1 MTEFL
6 IEQFSQM
13 TEGMRYLMTFVIS
26 MFPIVELRGAVPVGI
41 ALGLD
46 TFLVLLVSIIGNLL
60 PIPFVIFKSTKILRK
75 FGLWLEEKATKNVDK
90 ITKYEKLG
98 LFLFVAIPLPGTGA
112 WTGAL
117 IASLFD
123 MRIKDSIIAISL
135 GVITAGLIMTLGSEA
150 VKFILT
156 LF

>member
-1 MTEFL
+1 
-6 IEQFSQM
+6 M

-46 TFLVLLVSIIGNLL
+46 TILVLLVSIIGNLL
-60 PIPFVIFKSTKILRK
+60 PIPFVIFFARTIIRFLKSTKILRK